1 MKKLVL
7 AGAALL
13 LALPALAADA
23 DLSIPAEKKTIEA
36 ADNYAVKKSTAP
48 AKKKKTYK
56 KKERGT
62 GYKFKAQDG
71 HLYKFDKNGKPLT
84 GKGKKAA
91 AKKKS
96 KGAEDSGYKFRQDGG
111 KSSYRLDDE
120 ANPIG
125 KGGAKKAPAPKKP
138 AAEKKTGKDAPPP
151 YDDSLSVDKKVISL
165 EGE

>member
-1 MKKLVL
+1 MKKLIF

-13 LALPALAADA
+13 LALPAFAADA

-36 ADNYAVKKSTAP
+36 ADKDAVKKSPVP
-48 AKKKKTYK
+48 AKKKKARK

-71 HLYKFDKNGKPLT
+71 HLYKFDKSGKPLT
-84 GKGKKAA
+84 GGKKAA

-111 KSSYRLDDE
+111 RSSYRLDDE

-165 EGE
+165 EEE